1 MTRTLYFRVVLT
13 FLAAVIAGM
22 TIAVLIGL
30 LLFEKELEETGH
42 RDLLA
47 AGREIVQVYGQ
58 TNPTE
63 MDPFLTSMA
72 KLSSYDLDLYAT
84 NGSHLYYPYDS
95 GQLQQSNNIR
105 METVQSVQQGNVYL
119 STAQDSETLVGLPFP
134 IGDDHLALF
143 VSPSSKNESAILRLL
158 GTILF
163 IALAIGGLFVLLG
176 AKYIVK
182 PIKALTLATNKI
194 ANGDYDLALAT
205 NRKDELGTLAR
216 SFTEMTVGL
225 RQLENMRKEFVS
237 NVSHE
242 IQSPLTSISGFAK
255 ALKDKRLV
263 PEEEREQVLEIII
276 AESGRLS
283 KLGDHLLK
291 LASLESERHPLELE
305 RYRLDEQLRQLVVT
319 SEPQLFAK
327 NIRIDLEI
335 PRGSYSIL
343 ADRELLNQVWLNLL
357 GNAVKFTPDGGHIW
371 IRLQVDPGSAYYIV
385 TIRDSGVGIAPEHL
399 GRIFERFYKGDTSRS
414 DGGNGLGLAIVHKI
428 VSLHGGRAEMES
440 IVKQGTTVTVHLPR
454 TFPNEL
460 NK

>member
-13 FLAAVIAGM
+13 FLAAVVAGM
-22 TIAVLIGL
+22 TIAVLLGML
-30 LLFEKELEETGH
+30 FFEKELDETGQ

-47 AGREIVQVYGQ
+47 AGREIVQVYGR
-58 TNPTE
+58 TIPTE
-63 MDPFLTSMA
+63 MDSFMASMA

-84 NGSHLYYPYDS
+84 NGSHQYYPYES
-95 GQLQQSNNIR
+95 GRLRQSDIR
-105 METVQSVQQGNVYL
+105 MEAVQFVRNGNVYL

-143 VSPSSKNESAILRLL
+143 VSPSAKNETAILRLL
-158 GTILF
+158 GAILF

-182 PIKALTLATNKI
+182 PIKALTLATKKI
-194 ANGDYDLALAT
+194 ANGEYDIALDA

-305 RYRLDEQLRQLVVT
+305 HYRLDEQLRQLVVT

-327 NIRIDLEI
+327 NIRIDLEL
-335 PRGSYSIL
+335 PRGSCSIS
-343 ADRELLNQVWLNLL
+343 ADRELLSQVWLNLL
-357 GNAVKFTPDGGHIW
+357 GNAVKFTPDGGRIW
-371 IRLQVDPGSAYYIV
+371 IRLQIDPGSGGYIV
-385 TIRDSGVGIAPEHL
+385 TIRDSGVGIASEHL
-399 GRIFERFYKGDTSRS
+399 GRIFERFYKGDASRS

-428 VSLHGGRAEMES
+428 VSLHGGRVEMDS
-440 IVKQGTTVTVHLPR
+440 LVKQGTTVTVQLPR
-454 TFPNEL
+454 TFPNET
-460 NK
+460 KK

>member
-1 MTRTLYFRVVLT
+1 MTRTLYFRVALT

-22 TIAVLIGL
+22 TIAVLLGL
-30 LLFEKELEETGH
+30 LFFEKELDETGH

-47 AGREIVQVYGQ
+47 AGREIVQVYRQ
-58 TNPTE
+58 TNPTD
-63 MDPFLTSMA
+63 MAPFMTSMA

-84 NGSHLYYPYDS
+84 NGSHQYFPYES
-95 GQLQQSNNIR
+95 GQLHQTNIR
-105 METVQSVQQGNVYL
+105 TEAVQFVRKGNVYL
-119 STAQDSETLVGLPFP
+119 SNAQDNETLVGLPFL
-134 IGDDHLALF
+134 IGDEHLALF
-143 VSPSSKNESAILRLL
+143 VSPSSKNESAIFRLL
-158 GTILF
+158 GAILF

-205 NRKDELGTLAR
+205 DRKDELGTLAR

-263 PEEEREQVLEIII
+263 PEDEREQALEIII

-305 RYRLDEQLRQLVVT
+305 QYRLDEQLRQSVVT
-319 SEPQLFAK
+319 SEPQLLAK
-327 NIRIDLEI
+327 NIRIELEL

-343 ADRELLNQVWLNLL
+343 ADRELLSQVWLNLL
-357 GNAVKFTPDGGHIW
+357 GNAVKFTPKGGRIW
-371 IRLQVDPGSAYYIV
+371 IRLQIDPGSAGYFV
-385 TIRDSGVGIAPEHL
+385 TIRDSGIGIASEHL

-414 DGGNGLGLAIVHKI
+414 EGGNGLGLAIVHKI
-428 VSLHGGRAEMES
+428 VSLHGGKVEMDS
-440 IVKQGTTVTVHLPR
+440 IVKQGTTVTVHLHR
-454 TFPNEL
+454 TVPNE
-460 NK
+460 KKR